1 MSDSLVQMLSV
12 FLGSLGTCAVIIVSY
27 YYGPGGYL
35 RKKHNMDKDSK

>member
-12 FLGSLGTCAVIIVSY
+12 FLGSLGTCLVIIVSY

-35 RKKHNMDKDSK
+35 RKKNHIDDDKE